1 METWSMIAGVLGGI
15 VLLGNVGVV
24 IGKWLAPALNVK
36 KTQEETL
43 KRVEDLEE
51 HEAKDLE
58 RLLHLQEMSKLQC
71 QSMICLIN
79 HMIDGNGIENMKQ
92 TRDEIQTLLIKM

>member
-1 METWSMIAGVLGGI
+1 MIAGVLGGI

-24 IGKWLAPALNVK
+24 IGRWLAPALTVK
-36 KTQEETL
+36 KTTEEL
-43 KRVEDLEE
+43 AKKVDALET

-92 TRDEIQTLLIKM
+92 TRDDIQNLLIKL

>member
-1 METWSMIAGVLGGI
+1 MLVGIFGGI
-15 VLLGNVGVV
+15 VLIGNVSAV
-24 IGKWLAPALNVK
+24 IGRWLAPALNIK
-36 KTQEETL
+36 KTTEDL
-43 KRVEDLEE
+43 AKKVEALEE

-58 RLLHLQEMSKLQC
+58 RLEHLQEMSKLQC

-92 TRDEIQTLLIKM
+92 TRDDIQNLLIKL